1 MLSTTNEKE
10 VKKGTG
16 KKRKTL
22 SNDFTNP
29 YQNALNLFSNQLK
42 IRTNFVT
49 MSDPI
54 KFFIWMGKPIL
65 LLNFKQFH
73 QKLHSNTLCVV
84 DVNC

>member
-22 SNDFTNP
+22 SNDFTNL

-54 KFFIWMGKPIL
+54 KY
-65 LLNFKQFH
+65 FH
-73 QKLHSNTLCVV
+73 L
-84 DVNC
+84 DG